1 MIKFL
6 RQKRKFVKQGF
17 TLVELLIV
25 VAIIGIL
32 ATVVLISLNDARTK
46 ARDVRRLA
54 DVRQIALALELYY
67 NKVGSYISA
76 SNCVII
82 NESSLGDLTPDIMSV
97 LPNDPG
103 VAGDYYYGAASNS
116 QDYVV
121 RAVMEGNAPE
131 EGYPNDL
138 YGCSCEAVTD
148 YCLAP

>member
-54 DVRQIALALELYY
+54 DVRQVALALELYY

-82 NESSLGDLTPDIMSV
+82 NESSLGDLTPIS
-97 LPNDPG
+97 
-103 VAGDYYYGAASNS
+103 
-116 QDYVV
+116 
-121 RAVMEGNAPE
+121 
-131 EGYPNDL
+131 
-138 YGCSCEAVTD
+138 
-148 YCLAP
+148 